1 MSDRWAVAAK
11 PMPLARRDFLAFSAS
26 LNTRGHGFLDPGGRS
41 RRIAGNQAM
50 EKNARVMI
58 G

>member
-1 MSDRWAVAAK
+1 
-11 PMPLARRDFLAFSAS
+11 MPLARRDFLAFSAS